1 MSPDV
6 SDAAVIPP
14 GDASPPV
21 APLTSLLAGVALMVV
36 GVGLLFSVLGVR
48 AGQADFSPVV
58 TGLVMSAYF
67 VGYVAGVYVVPVLI
81 HRVGHIR
88 SFASMASVASTMP
101 VLHALWVDPFYWA
114 GLRLVTGVCLV
125 GLYVVIESW
134 LGAVAPH
141 MQRGR
146 VFASYMTVNFIAL
159 ALGQALLLVGDT
171 VGFVPFIMV
180 SVLLSLA
187 LVPITLTPVREPAAI
202 GTPSLDLRGLYRA
215 SPLGVLGSLSSGL
228 LGGAFFGLGAVFGQR
243 IGFDD
248 VGIAA
253 FMAATILGGAAFQWP
268 VGRASDRIDRRI
280 VLLAVCIAGCTLG
293 VVGYSLT
300 DGNPWFLV
308 PLGIVYGGLLFTVYG
323 LSVAHAN
330 DLVDSSRTLE
340 VTGGLLLV
348 HGVGAAMGPSLAGIL
363 MNATGPGSLLLYF
376 AAIFGVLGVVVIHR
390 MRVTPAVARADKGV
404 YVPLGTVSPAA
415 PQLDP
420 RVVDDAEAPAES
432 SAAAPDGVA

>member
-6 SDAAVIPP
+6 SDAAVIPS

-21 APLTSLLAGVALMVV
+21 APPTSLLAGVALMVV

-101 VLHALWVDPFYWA
+101 VLHALWVDSFYWA

-134 LGAVAPH
+134 LAAVAPH

-187 LVPITLTPVREPAAI
+187 RVPITLTPVREPAAI
-202 GTPSLDLRGLYRA
+202 GTPSLDLRGLHRA
-215 SPLGVLGSLSSGL
+215 SPLGV
-228 LGGAFFGLGAVFGQR
+228 
-243 IGFDD
+243 D
-248 VGIAA
+248 
-253 FMAATILGGAAFQWP
+253 
-268 VGRASDRIDRRI
+268 
-280 VLLAVCIAGCTLG
+280 
-293 VVGYSLT
+293 
-300 DGNPWFLV
+300 
-308 PLGIVYGGLLFTVYG
+308 GGLLFTVYG

-348 HGVGAAMGPSLAGIL
+348 HGVGAAMGPPLAGIIST
-363 MNATGPGSLLLYF
+363 NATGPGRLLLYF

-404 YVPLGTVSPAA
+404 DVPLGTVSPAA